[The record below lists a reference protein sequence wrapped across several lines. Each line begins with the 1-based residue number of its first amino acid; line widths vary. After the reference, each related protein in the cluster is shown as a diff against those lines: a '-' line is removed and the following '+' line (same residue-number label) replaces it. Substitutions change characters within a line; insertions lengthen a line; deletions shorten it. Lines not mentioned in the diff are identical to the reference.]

1 MIERPNTPEED
12 DDEIVDLDS
21 LFEEVVLSDGDSERE
36 FLKTQWIERVLNQLV
51 SLRVTNNVTQRELGE
66 RIGKPQSS
74 IARIEAASDMKLSV
88 LWDYLSAI
96 GLSPATP
103 LQTNT
108 WRENLTH
115 SRRTMESQT
124 NGHQEQGLPMHS
136 YKRVVVKMSG
146 GAFSGP
152 KDWGFDQS
160 AIDGLAKE
168 LISLSEA
175 SIQVAVMVGGGNI
188 FRGRIADQWGI
199 ERVEADHIGMTATV
213 LNALMLRAAL
223 KAQKQDLEVRV
234 MSAVPMAAFAE
245 PFIRLRAIKHL
256 EKGYV
261 VLFAAGTGQPLVTTD
276 YPAVQR
282 AIEIDADALLAA
294 KQGIE
299 GVYTA
304 DPNMSSEARLY
315 ETISYNDVLTK
326 QLMFMDQ
333 SAILLARDHDIPVHV
348 FDSARKRAMLDICQG
363 RFIGSF
369 IGPDAVTTVKDTVPS
384 AD

>member
-1 MIERPNTPEED
+1 MQI
-12 DDEIVDLDS
+12 
-21 LFEEVVLSDGDSERE
+21 
-36 FLKTQWIERVLNQLV
+36 
-51 SLRVTNNVTQRELGE
+51 
-66 RIGKPQSS
+66 
-74 IARIEAASDMKLSV
+74 
-88 LWDYLSAI
+88 
-96 GLSPATP
+96 
-103 LQTNT
+103 
-108 WRENLTH
+108 LT
-115 SRRTMESQT
+115 
-124 NGHQEQGLPMHS
+124 
-136 YKRVVVKMSG
+136 
-146 GAFSGP
+146 
-152 KDWGFDQS
+152 
-160 AIDGLAKE
+160 
-168 LISLSEA
+168 
-175 SIQVAVMVGGGNI
+175 QVAVMVGGGNI

-326 QLMFMDQ
+326 QPMFMDQ

-348 FDSARKRAMLDICQG
+348 FDSVRKRAMLDICQG
-363 RFIGSF
+363 GFIGSF